1 MIVVN
6 RTLNDITKY
15 IIKYQLSSLFVITFG
30 KSSTYIIRSASPYT
44 KSIFIDL
51 LEKFVAKL
59 KQNFKY
65 QFIQRILRVIFYR
78 VACAL
83 PENVLLPI
91 SFFKQLMGRGT

>member
-1 MIVVN
+1 M
-6 RTLNDITKY
+6 
-15 IIKYQLSSLFVITFG
+15 
-30 KSSTYIIRSASPYT
+30 
-44 KSIFIDL
+44 
-51 LEKFVAKL
+51 AKL

>member
-15 IIKYQLSSLFVITFG
+15 IIKYQLSSLFVITFD
-30 KSSTYIIRSASPYT
+30 KSSYIMRSAFSYT

-51 LEKFVAKL
+51 LEKFAAKL

-65 QFIQRILRVIFYR
+65 QFIQQILHVIFYS

-83 PENVLLPI
+83 RKNVLLPI
-91 SFFKQLMGRGT
+91 SFFKQLKGRGT